1 MSDTLEPFL
10 LSLPPMLSRDP
21 AFDKEVNEPRI
32 LVLVKVIMSKTV
44 IHNIMMVFAR
54 EAVKKSIYYDLDRD
68 VREPSWS
75 LGWALTVKPSFTSSS
90 PLTIMIVNHK
100 VEIWRS

>member
-32 LVLVKVIMSKTV
+32 LVLVKVIMSKT
-44 IHNIMMVFAR
+44 IFHDIMMVFAR
-54 EAVKKSIYYDLDRD
+54 EAVN
-68 VREPSWS
+68 
-75 LGWALTVKPSFTSSS
+75 TSTR
-90 PLTIMIVNHK
+90 PG
-100 VEIWRS
+100 

>member
-32 LVLVKVIMSKTV
+32 LVLVKLIKN
-44 IHNIMMVFAR
+44 NIPR
-54 EAVKKSIYYDLDRD
+54 YYDGIFKRD
-68 VREPSWS
+68 SQE
-75 LGWALTVKPSFTSSS
+75 K
-90 PLTIMIVNHK
+90 
-100 VEIWRS
+100 